1 MARGERGRIAPSR
14 ARVFQSAQAPENR
27 CRRWRRMDL
36 VEQAR
41 LPLWTTGAMYLTVGD
56 RSAARTMIAVMP
68 TLADHLQR
76 PRRPAAG
83 VP

>member
-1 MARGERGRIAPSR
+1 
-14 ARVFQSAQAPENR
+14 
-27 CRRWRRMDL
+27 MDL